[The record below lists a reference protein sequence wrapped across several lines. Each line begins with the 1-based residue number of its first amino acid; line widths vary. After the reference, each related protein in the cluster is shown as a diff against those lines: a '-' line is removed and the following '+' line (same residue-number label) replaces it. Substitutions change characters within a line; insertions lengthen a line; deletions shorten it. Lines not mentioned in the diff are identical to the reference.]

1 MPKVEIN
8 LSFPTIHLDSCPY
21 EHSPSENFYEEN
33 SAYFYNNIL
42 SKQSVHKTSFNY
54 LDDW

>member
-21 EHSPSENFYEEN
+21 EHSLSENFYEEN

-54 LDDW
+54 LDD